1 MRQVINATQCFAL
14 FLASSEITAVV
25 TVLWGPWARISCKD
39 CVINQPGNERG
50 YWHADWPHNQIN
62 AGHVPAPYPD
72 VILYLSD
79 IRMLT
84 DSSAENG
91 GTWGLPGSH
100 RIDQNLSDGVMHEV
114 DRNGA
119 LMGKMQVKGQ
129 AGDVLLYDSRLW
141 HAVAANRSHQERVGL
156 LVRYVPWW
164 LNLNPTHPGMAEYER
179 MVAETVGKNYEVPH

>member
-1 MRQVINATQCFAL
+1 MGAN
-14 FLASSEITAVV
+14 
-25 TVLWGPWARISCKD
+25 
-39 CVINQPGNERG
+39 
-50 YWHADWPHNQIN
+50 
-62 AGHVPAPYPD
+62 
-72 VILYLSD
+72 
-79 IRMLT
+79 
-84 DSSAENG
+84 
-91 GTWGLPGSH
+91 WGLPGSH
-100 RIDQNLSDGVMHEV
+100 RIDQNSSDGVMHEV

-164 LNLNPTHPGMAEYER
+164 LNLNPTHLGMAEYES